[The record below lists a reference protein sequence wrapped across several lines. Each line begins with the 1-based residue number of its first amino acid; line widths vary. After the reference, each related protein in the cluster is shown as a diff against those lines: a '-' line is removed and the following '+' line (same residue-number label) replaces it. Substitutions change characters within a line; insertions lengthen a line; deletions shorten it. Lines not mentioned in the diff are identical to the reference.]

1 MGHPVRASFFES
13 CCGLKKVNLKKH
25 VFRKFKPISNIIF
38 RNLIKNSVQKIS
50 LISTLDAI
58 SNEIV
63 PRMLMVNVDRCVKR
77 SQILFKLE
85 KHSVLIP
92 LGTFTK
98 TYEKRYII

>member
-1 MGHPVRASFFES
+1 MFLENSSQYQTLLLRF
-13 CCGLKKVNLKKH
+13 
-25 VFRKFKPISNIIF
+25 IF
-38 RNLIKNSVQKIS
+38 RNLIKTTVQKIS

-85 KHSVLIP
+85 NHSVLIP

-98 TYEKRYII
+98 TYEKRHII